1 MKHIL
6 TLAAFV
12 LATSCF
18 GQVPDYLP
26 TDGLVA
32 WYPFNGDAN
41 DESPFGNDA
50 SVVGASLTED
60 RFGLPLRA
68 YSFDGNDHIESPHQ
82 DWLNHGEGSFTWC
95 GWGLNLGTPGW
106 GHLLTKGLFTSAPY
120 SGKGTALR
128 IYNTIHV
135 AHYAG
140 EDGSGYESDGN
151 GITCDVENPSNNW
164 FHVVGVTD
172 KELGLISI
180 YLNGDLVCS
189 EELDNSSY
197 DGDHNGGLF
206 IGCEH
211 PYVPLPSGPQYFVG
225 KLDDLGIWNRAL
237 TAPEVAALYNAPG
250 PSQGCVD
257 EEACNYD
264 PEAILDDG
272 SCHFNCLFC
281 NEGTVW
287 NELTQGCDVANP
299 SDTDFDGCVG
309 MTDLLDLLSV
319 FGTCNEIPWSCGDLL
334 EYQGCDYETVQIG
347 EQCWFAENLRAEN
360 YRNGDEIPVGLSD
373 EEWSSTTSGAMA
385 VYGEGSS
392 LCNSHAPDGDACD
405 SGWSLAEYGRLYNW
419 YAVNDSRGLCPSGWY
434 VPESSALEALVNA
447 SGGFSSGG
455 FGLKYVSGWNN
466 DGNGSNASGFQ
477 GLPGGFKNWDGKF
490 LKAGEDGNWWSSSEA
505 EEGAWHLFIRDFT
518 NEAFLSGTIPATGL
532 SIRCLQDSE

>member
-6 TLAAFV
+6 TLAALV
-12 LATSCF
+12 IATSCF

-50 SVVGASLTED
+50 SVVGASLTDD

-128 IYNTIHV
+128 IYNTIYV

-309 MTDLLDLLSV
+309 MTDLLGLLSV
-319 FGTCNEIPWSCGDLL
+319 FGTCNGTPWSCGDPL
-334 EYQGCDYETVQIG
+334 EYHGNYYGTVLIG
-347 EQCWFAENLRAEN
+347 NQCWFAENLRTNHYQSGEMLLS
-360 YRNGDEIPVGLSD
+360 GLSND
-373 EEWSSTTSGAMA
+373 AWSNATEGASC
-385 VYGEGSS
+385 VYENDIA
-392 LCNSHAPDGDACD
+392 LEPVI
-405 SGWSLAEYGRLYNW
+405 GRLYNFF
-419 YAVNDSRGLCPSGWY
+419 AVIDPRGICPSGWG
-434 VPESSALEALVNA
+434 VPSLDQWMVLAEQVGGAPTAGVHLKA
-447 SGGFSSGG
+447 SELDDPPWD
-455 FGLKYVSGWNN
+455 GLNTAQFY
-466 DGNGSNASGFQ
+466 
-477 GLPGGFKNWDGKF
+477 GLPGGLRWHDSGAFDRKDESGYWWTT
-490 LKAGEDGNWWSSSEA
+490 EQSGNLAIDMRLYS
-505 EEGAWHLFIRDFT
+505 G
-518 NEAFLSGTIPATGL
+518 NEAIQAADNYREIGFSV
-532 SIRCLQDSE
+532 RCLKDSE

>member
-6 TLAAFV
+6 TLAALV
-12 LATSCF
+12 IATSCF

-50 SVVGASLTED
+50 SVVGASLTDD

-106 GHLLTKGLFTSAPY
+106 GHLLTKGLFTSSPY

-180 YLNGDLVCS
+180 YLNGDLICS

-281 NEGTVW
+281 NEGTVL
-287 NELTQGCDVANP
+287 NEFTQGVMSP
-299 SDTDFDGCVG
+299 
-309 MTDLLDLLSV
+309 
-319 FGTCNEIPWSCGDLL
+319 I
-334 EYQGCDYETVQIG
+334 
-347 EQCWFAENLRAEN
+347 LRT
-360 YRNGDEIPVGLSD
+360 P
-373 EEWSSTTSGAMA
+373 TSMG
-385 VYGEGSS
+385 V
-392 LCNSHAPDGDACD
+392 
-405 SGWSLAEYGRLYNW
+405 
-419 YAVNDSRGLCPSGWY
+419 
-434 VPESSALEALVNA
+434 LV
-447 SGGFSSGG
+447 
-455 FGLKYVSGWNN
+455 
-466 DGNGSNASGFQ
+466 
-477 GLPGGFKNWDGKF
+477 
-490 LKAGEDGNWWSSSEA
+490 
-505 EEGAWHLFIRDFT
+505 
-518 NEAFLSGTIPATGL
+518 
-532 SIRCLQDSE
+532 